1 MSDALSCPASKKRSP
16 DNQTLHQNLITVGV
30 NSLVTR
36 RQYGFGGLYGEI
48 YFMQSPTNQTIQ
60 IRWHGRGGQGAITA
74 AKVVAEAAFR
84 SGYGGAVMAPTFGT
98 ERRGAP
104 VTTSLKISHRK
115 IYDLSPIS
123 TPDIVVVLDHMIM
136 HEVDVTAGLKPGGW
150 IILNSPRPVEEH
162 LFPGYRTAVADVT
175 RMGVE
180 AGLRKGIVN
189 TGIIGALGRA
199 SGLVDIETFADQIA
213 EEFAGRGPEANALA
227 ARLVYD
233 ATQMFDNTTGGSTD
247 A

>member
-1 MSDALSCPASKKRSP
+1 MQ
-16 DNQTLHQNLITVGV
+16 QTNDQI
-30 NSLVTR
+30 
-36 RQYGFGGLYGEI
+36 
-48 YFMQSPTNQTIQ
+48 IQ

-104 VTTSLKISHRK
+104 VTTSLKISRSK
-115 IYDLSPIS
+115 IYDLSPIT
-123 TPDIVVVLDHMIM
+123 TPDIVVVLDHMIL
-136 HEVDVTAGLKPGGW
+136 HEVDVTSGLKPGGW
-150 IILNSPRPVEEH
+150 IIMNSPRTVQDYS
-162 LFPGYRTAVADVT
+162 FPGYRTAVANAT
-175 RMGVE
+175 RLGVE
-180 AGLRKGIVN
+180 AGLRKGVVN

-199 SGLVDIETFADQIA
+199 SGLIGIDILAETIT
-213 EEFAGRGPEANALA
+213 EEFAGRNPAANALA

-233 ATQMFDNTTGGSTD
+233 ATLMDDNTTGGSTD

>member
-1 MSDALSCPASKKRSP
+1 
-16 DNQTLHQNLITVGV
+16 
-30 NSLVTR
+30 
-36 RQYGFGGLYGEI
+36 
-48 YFMQSPTNQTIQ
+48 MQKTNDQIIQ

-104 VTTSLKISHRK
+104 VTTSLKISRHK
-115 IYDLSPIS
+115 IYDLSPIT
-123 TPDIVVVLDHMIM
+123 TPDIVVVLDHMIL

-150 IILNSPRPVEEH
+150 VIMNSPRPAKDH
-162 LFPGYRTAVADVT
+162 AFPGYRTAVANAT
-175 RMGVE
+175 RLGVE
-180 AGLRKGIVN
+180 AGLRKGVVN

-199 SGLVDIETFADQIA
+199 SGLVGIDTLAEAIA
-213 EEFAGRGPEANALA
+213 EEFAGRNPEANALA

-233 ATQMFDNTTGGSTD
+233 ATLIHDNTKGGSTD